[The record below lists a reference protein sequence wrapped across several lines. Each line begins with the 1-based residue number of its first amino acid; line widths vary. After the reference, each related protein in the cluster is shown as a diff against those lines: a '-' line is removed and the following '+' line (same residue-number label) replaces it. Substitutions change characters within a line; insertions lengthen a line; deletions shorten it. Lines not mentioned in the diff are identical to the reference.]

1 MLVEP
6 DFSRHRIGGPLGT
19 WGKGWLHTWRKGAKG
34 FFVSLLAEA
43 TTRVV
48 ERKYKRPVNGG
59 VHNQKGSEVQR
70 SVNSD
75 QTRSRVSRSRG
86 HCVLLRMLT
95 RRIGHSQLLW
105 DTAPKDCM
113 GIAQGAIALLARGSL
128 GDGLASLSPESRR
141 RPACSSP
148 KDDAGSRASLTGQ
161 QPLRCRQC
169 SSAQLKQCLI
179 TEVFLVVLSDSTALS
194 LGCQPAMARLRV
206 GLWLDVHSRA
216 MHGLRGTAIPMSQD
230 DVVVEM
236 NRCFNPQC
244 LVRQRVR
251 ELVEEAAPLVWRPV
265 EGGKTATT
273 SYKPST
279 ECLDDNKQRRTNA
292 STGDA
297 GGLRSR

>member
-1 MLVEP
+1 M
-6 DFSRHRIGGPLGT
+6 
-19 WGKGWLHTWRKGAKG
+19 
-34 FFVSLLAEA
+34 SLEAEA

-48 ERKYKRPVNGG
+48 ERKHKRPVNGG

-75 QTRSRVSRSRG
+75 QTRSRVSRSRN

-113 GIAQGAIALLARGSL
+113 GIAQAAIALLARGSL
-128 GDGLASLSPESRR
+128 GDGLVSLSPESRR

-148 KDDAGSRASLTGQ
+148 KDDAGSRTSLTGQ

-169 SSAQLKQCLI
+169 SSAQLKRRLI
-179 TEVFLVVLSDSTALS
+179 TEVFLVVLSDSTELS
-194 LGCQPAMARLRV
+194 RGCQPAMARLTV
-206 GLWLDVHSRA
+206 GLWLGVHSRA
-216 MHGLRGTAIPMSQD
+216 MHGLRGTGIPMSQD

-236 NRCFNPQC
+236 NRCFNQQR
-244 LVRQRVR
+244 LVRPHVR
-251 ELVEEAAPLVWRPV
+251 GLAEEAASLVWRRV
-265 EGGKTATT
+265 GGGKTATT
-273 SYKPST
+273 SCKPSM

-292 STGDA
+292 STGNA